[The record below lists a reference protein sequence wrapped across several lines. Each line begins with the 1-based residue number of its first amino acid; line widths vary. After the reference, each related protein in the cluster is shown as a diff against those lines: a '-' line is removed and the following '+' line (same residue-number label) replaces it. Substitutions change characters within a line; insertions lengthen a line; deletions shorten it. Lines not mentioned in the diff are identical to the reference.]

1 MPVSER
7 DLMVDRELADVA
19 GLLPLLSLITPT
31 NVPEAR
37 KAFFA
42 GESPVFVYRD
52 LPDLAAISSRLDR
65 IDPTT
70 PDDATV
76 SHLAEGLKK
85 ELKLRLEL
93 LRNRDTDQAF
103 FVAVELFGHVEDKTL
118 TLAEQILDRSPAPR
132 PPEPTVNAE
141 VFATLARAEVEG
153 YRRVYPELS
162 ARVILTDSRPGVM
175 VEAGDLYVPFT
186 ARVGETAIPALLAH
200 EIGTHVLTFANGRCQ
215 PLHMLS
221 LGLAGYDEL
230 QEALGVLAE
239 HLAGGL
245 AFARLRTLASRVLVA
260 HRRAIGLT
268 FREAHDELLGLGFRP
283 GEAFTTVM
291 RAYRAGGNTKD
302 AIYLRGLVRLVE
314 HVQSGVDLMSLYVGK
329 ISFEAIPLI
338 AELSSRGILDPAP
351 LRPRFIED
359 VDAQRRLKE
368 VVEGKGVLEMG
379 DRAA

>member
-1 MPVSER
+1 VPVSER
-7 DLMVDRELADVA
+7 DLKVDRELAEIA
-19 GLLPLLSLITPT
+19 GSLPLLSLITPT

-42 GESPVFVYRD
+42 GEAPSFVYRD
-52 LPDLAAISSRLDR
+52 LPDLDEISSRLDR
-65 IDPTT
+65 IDPTI

-76 SHLAEGLKK
+76 SHLAEGLRK

-103 FVAVELFGHVEDKTL
+103 FAAVELFGHVEDKTL
-118 TLAEQILDRSPAPR
+118 ALAEQILDRLPPPR
-132 PPEPTVNAE
+132 PPEPTVAAE
-141 VFATLARAEVEG
+141 AFAALARAEVEG
-153 YRRVYPELS
+153 YRDRYPELS
-162 ARVILTDSRPGVM
+162 ARVVLTDSRPGVM
-175 VEAGDLYVPFT
+175 VEAGDLYVPSA
-186 ARVGETAIPALLAH
+186 ARVEEAAIPALLAH
-200 EIGTHVLTFANGRCQ
+200 EIGTHVLTFANGKCQ
-215 PLHMLS
+215 PLQMLS
-221 LGLAGYDEL
+221 LGLAGYDEM

-239 HLAGGL
+239 HLSGGL
-245 AFARLRTLASRVLVA
+245 PFARLRTLASRALVA
-260 HRRAIGLT
+260 HRRARGAN
-268 FREAHDELLGLGFRP
+268 FREAHDELLEFGFRR

-329 ISFEAIPLI
+329 ISFESIPLI
-338 AELSSRGILDPAP
+338 AELSSRRILEPAP
-351 LRPRFIED
+351 LSPRFLDD

-379 DRAA
+379 ERAA